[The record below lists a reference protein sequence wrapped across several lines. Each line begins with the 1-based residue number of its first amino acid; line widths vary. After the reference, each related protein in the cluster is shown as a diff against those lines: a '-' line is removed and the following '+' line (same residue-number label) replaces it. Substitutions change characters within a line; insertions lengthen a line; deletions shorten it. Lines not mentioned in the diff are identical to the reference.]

1 MNKYLVENKDAK
13 YIRRSLVLG
22 SHEWTEE
29 TDEKGQIWFNTDI
42 DQEHFERIVKGSK
55 EDRKN
60 EETSFLSVK
69 FERNPKKPGVVHC
82 LQTTMDYGS
91 VRRISEET
99 MYKYIKLM
107 EQERNRKY
115 TDEEIEKEWIIVVP
129 IAKPEDISFKVPS
142 QQD

>member
-42 DQEHFERIVKGSK
+42 DQEHFERIAKNAIW
-55 EDRKN
+55 DREN
-60 EETSFLSVK
+60 EETGFLSVK

-82 LQTTMDYGS
+82 LKATMDIS
-91 VRRISEET
+91 CTRRISEET
-99 MYKYIKLM
+99 MYKYIRLM

-115 TDEEIEKEWIIVVP
+115 TDEEIEEEWIIVVP
-129 IAKPEDISFKVPS
+129 KAKSEDISYKGPS
-142 QQD
+142 Q